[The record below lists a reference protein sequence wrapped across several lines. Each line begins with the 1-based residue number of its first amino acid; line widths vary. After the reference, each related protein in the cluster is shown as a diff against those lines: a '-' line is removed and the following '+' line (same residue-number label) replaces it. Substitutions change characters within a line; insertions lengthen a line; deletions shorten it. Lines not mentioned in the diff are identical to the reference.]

1 MARAGHLAVLM
12 KMAGPG
18 DVAGLGSV
26 Y

>member
-26 Y
+26 